1 MDNSNLDTEQ
11 IKHPDEARIFNFVK
25 DFLDDS
31 SVSDGVSERMKTL
44 EDQEVIINRPTKY
57 GSSFFLSKS
66 LQETTDDNS
75 NTINT
80 TPTVSLASN
89 ICVQTTILCL
99 VKESIS

>member
-44 EDQEVIINRPTKY
+44 EDQEVIINRPTK
-57 GSSFFLSKS
+57 
-66 LQETTDDNS
+66 
-75 NTINT
+75 
-80 TPTVSLASN
+80 
-89 ICVQTTILCL
+89 C
-99 VKESIS
+99 